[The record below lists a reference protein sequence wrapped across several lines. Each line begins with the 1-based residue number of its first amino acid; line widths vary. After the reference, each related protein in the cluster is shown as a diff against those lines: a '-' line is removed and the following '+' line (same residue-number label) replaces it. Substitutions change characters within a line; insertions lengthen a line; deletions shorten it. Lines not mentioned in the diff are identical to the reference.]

1 MAKNYYTLSFEKFLE
16 EIELKFQEYAAH
28 VMIQWFVRLD
38 TGCPPLNI
46 FQKHYYLLST
56 FN

>member
-16 EIELKFQEYAAH
+16 EFEPKFQEYAAH

-38 TGCPPLNI
+38 TWISPNLM
-46 FQKHYYLLST
+46 
-56 FN
+56 

>member
-46 FQKHYYLLST
+46 F
-56 FN
+56 